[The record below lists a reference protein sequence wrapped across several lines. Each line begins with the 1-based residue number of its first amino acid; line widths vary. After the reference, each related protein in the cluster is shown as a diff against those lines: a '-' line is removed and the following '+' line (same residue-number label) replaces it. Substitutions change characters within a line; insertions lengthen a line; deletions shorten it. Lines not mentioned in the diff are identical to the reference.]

1 MLRDSNER
9 KLIFSV
15 INKKLLPPKEF
26 LEKMHATIMSNNDFL
41 NFGEYKIIM
50 LNVIS
55 NTNNSEGIVNQMVH
69 SFHINVLIKNN
80 STFDDY
86 WNQIKDNLTNPMT
99 HPEPYGGTIFKRFE
113 LLVWN
118 VDHLKNQNIKI
129 HNSSKIVFPNFNRN
143 NTIINKNG
151 LLLKQNGIFKR
162 QIGFQKKYNQK
173 NGYHYKEKFNGF
185 LNSRIANNYNYLKLQ
200 SNYIFNMSNNSI
212 GLNIYRMYSSN
223 VVLLPNDKN
232 IQNRKYKNYITPL
245 KKVNLIKRQQI
256 NPKPFYTLDIETIEI
271 VKFNNIQIPVIITIA
286 TSNNN
291 FKLFQINHNLLKTS
305 IESIDCKIEDINK
318 LLVELWSDVFNYI
331 INSNYSRTIF
341 VHNLGSFDGY
351 FIYKG
356 LLNVIE
362 DISCLNP
369 TTFAFTNRQKLM
381 KWINL

>member
-1 MLRDSNER
+1 MQLRDSNER

-26 LEKMHATIMSNNDFL
+26 LEKMHATIKKYNDFL

-50 LNVIS
+50 QFVIS

-80 STFDDY
+80 STFNDY

-151 LLLKQNGIFKR
+151 FPQKQNGIFKR

-185 LNSRIANNYNYLKLQ
+185 LNSRIANNYNYNYLKLQ

-232 IQNRKYKNYITPL
+232 IQNRKYKKLHYSI
-245 KKVNLIKRQQI
+245 KK
-256 NPKPFYTLDIETIEI
+256 
-271 VKFNNIQIPVIITIA
+271 
-286 TSNNN
+286 
-291 FKLFQINHNLLKTS
+291 
-305 IESIDCKIEDINK
+305 
-318 LLVELWSDVFNYI
+318 
-331 INSNYSRTIF
+331 
-341 VHNLGSFDGY
+341 G
-351 FIYKG
+351 
-356 LLNVIE
+356 
-362 DISCLNP
+362 
-369 TTFAFTNRQKLM
+369 
-381 KWINL
+381 